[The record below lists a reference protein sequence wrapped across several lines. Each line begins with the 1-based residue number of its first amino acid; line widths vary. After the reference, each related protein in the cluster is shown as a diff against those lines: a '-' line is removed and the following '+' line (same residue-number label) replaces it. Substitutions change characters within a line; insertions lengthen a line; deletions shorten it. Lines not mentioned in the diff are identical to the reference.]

1 MAYALNNIHAA
12 NMHGWRWMYV
22 PDSPTQL
29 MPRYL
34 VEGLISACIVPV
46 IWFVLPNNPSELR
59 WLSPA
64 EKEMFAKRA
73 ILNRKYYDARDQFQW
88 SEVRRAYKDWRTYV
102 Q

>member
-1 MAYALNNIHAA
+1 MF
-12 NMHGWRWMYV
+12 
-22 PDSPTQL
+22 
-29 MPRYL
+29 RYL

-46 IWFVLPNNPSELR
+46 IWFVLPNSPSELR
-59 WLSPA
+59 WLSAA